1 MPGSAFWNPTWG
13 NVMAKEQLHGL
24 EAERLYTI
32 EQCTLAEIAGRLDVS
47 ARTLQAWKAKGDWD
61 AKRRA
66 YLASRRSFHEELYE
80 FGRDL
85 LSNIRDDLKEGREPS
100 TGKLYTLG
108 RLLGSLLKV
117 KDYEDVTAKKE
128 DVSKGLTPDIIRLI
142 EKEIG
147 LTGNDGESQ

>member
-1 MPGSAFWNPTWG
+1 
-13 NVMAKEQLHGL
+13 MAKEQLHGL
-24 EAERLYTI
+24 EAERLYVI
-32 EQCTLAEIAGRLDVS
+32 EQCTLAEIADRLDVS
-47 ARTLQAWKAKGDWD
+47 ARTLQTWKARGDWD

-85 LSNIRDDLKEGREPS
+85 LKNIREDLKAGKDPG

-108 RLLGSLLKV
+108 RLLGNLLKV
-117 KDYEDVTAKKE
+117 KDYEDVAAKKE
-128 DVSKGLTPDIIRLI
+128 DVAKGLTPDIIRLI

-147 LTGNDGESQ
+147 LTGDDG

>member
-1 MPGSAFWNPTWG
+1 
-13 NVMAKEQLHGL
+13 MAKEQLHGL

-32 EQCTLAEIAGRLDVS
+32 EQCTLAEISGRLDVS
-47 ARTLQAWKAKGDWD
+47 ARTLQTWKARGDWD
-61 AKRRA
+61 TKRRA

-85 LSNIRDDLKEGREPS
+85 LTNIRDDLKEGREPS

-142 EKEIG
+142 EKELG

>member
-1 MPGSAFWNPTWG
+1 
-13 NVMAKEQLHGL
+13 MAKEQLHGL

-108 RLLGSLLKV
+108 RLLGSLLKA
-117 KDYEDVTAKKE
+117 KDYEDVTATTE
-128 DVSKGLTPDIIRLI
+128 DVSKALTPDIIRLI

>member
-1 MPGSAFWNPTWG
+1 MSWPTPWDTP
-13 NVMAKEQLHGL
+13 MAKEALHGL
-24 EAERLYTI
+24 EAERLYVI

-47 ARTLQAWKAKGDWD
+47 ARTLQTWKSRGDWD
-61 AKRRA
+61 TKRRA

-85 LSNIRDDLKEGREPS
+85 LANIREDLKEGREPG

-108 RLLGSLLKV
+108 RLLGNLLKV
-117 KDYEDVTAKKE
+117 KDYEDVAAKKE
-128 DVSKGLTPDIIRLI
+128 DVAKGLTPDIIRLI

-147 LTGNDGESQ
+147 LTGDDGQA